1 MRLANLLVVGKELAV
16 GLESGLVRVFNMALP
31 YPSSTIVWR
40 SISQG
45 TSISSLNWNEYD
57 SVASKEELV
66 SGPAT
71 PNSNRDAKYSLIS
84 SFILAFWH

>member
-1 MRLANLLVVGKELAV
+1 MRLANLFVVGKELAV

-45 TSISSLNWNEYD
+45 ISISSLNWNEYD

-66 SGPAT
+66 SGLLLRIVTAT
-71 PNSNRDAKYSLIS
+71 RNLHSYGVLS
-84 SFILAFWH
+84 